1 MDKNEFPISNRGVNS
16 TVYNVLHPSVY
27 HNNFQSLLSFKTYIL
42 IYAEEET
49 SVLLLVP
56 TLRKLLK
63 DYEEWEGY
71 EQCTIINNVI
81 KYIEEKRNK
90 RIKKNYKNG

>member
-1 MDKNEFPISNRGVNS
+1 MDKDQFPINSRGVNS
-16 TVYNVLHPSVY
+16 TVYNILHPSVY
-27 HNNFQSLLSFKTYIL
+27 GNNFNSLLSFKTYIV

-63 DYEEWEGY
+63 DYEAWEGY
-71 EQCTIINNVI
+71 EQCTIIKNVI
-81 KYIEEKRNK
+81 EYIEEKRNK